1 MDERD
6 RVAIRPDALSPAQIE
21 EKAEAVGAGKASM
34 PVGRAFILAVMAG
47 LFIGMGGMYMLLI
60 KSDAT
65 LPYVA
70 SQLLGGL
77 GFCLGLFLVVAAGAE
92 LFTGNCLMVCG
103 ALSNRLKW
111 GAMFKSWSIVYL
123 GNLIGSLLLAALL
136 FFAGYASGN
145 AGGIGNAM
153 ITVAA
158 SKVAQPFLVL
168 LLKGIMC
175 NLLVCLA
182 VWICFASRT
191 IIDKFVAILLPI
203 SAFVACGFEHCVAN
217 MFFLP
222 MGLLMKMSGFDYA
235 GPADM
240 DALGFGSALTNLT
253 AVTIGNIIGG
263 AVFVGMAYWL
273 AFRRPKAGATA

>member
-1 MDERD
+1 MDEKD
-6 RVAIRPDALSPAQIE
+6 REAIRPDALSPAQIE
-21 EKAEAVGAGKASM
+21 EKAETLGVSKASM
-34 PVGRAFILAVMAG
+34 PTGRAFILAVMAG

-65 LPYVA
+65 MPYVT

-103 ALSNRLKW
+103 ALSKRLKW
-111 GAMFKSWSIVYL
+111 SAMLKSWGIVYL
-123 GNLIGSLLLAALL
+123 GNLIGSLLLVALL

-153 ITVAA
+153 VTVAA
-158 SKVAQPFLVL
+158 SKVTQPFLTL
-168 LLKGIMC
+168 LLKGVMC

-191 IIDKFVAILLPI
+191 IIDKFAAILLPI

-222 MGLLMKMSGFDYA
+222 MGLLMKMSGFDYT
-235 GPADM
+235 GPANM
-240 DALGFGSALTNLT
+240 DALNLSGALTNLA

-263 AVFVGMAYWL
+263 AVFVGVAYWL
-273 AFRRPKAGATA
+273 AFRKKKTERAV